1 MSLDL
6 GVKKRFAKKFDE
18 FAAWNMLLDM
28 RGLVETTLHSYS
40 ESRVLEAWANKSDD
54 IDRKKEHR
62 DRTRIQ
68 KISMYETVDLIR
80 CDEKGRR
87 HDCC

>member
-40 ESRVLEAWANKSDD
+40 ESRVLEA
-54 IDRKKEHR
+54 
-62 DRTRIQ
+62 RIQ